1 VAKGRRDLAQP
12 TKLIRNGR
20 LAAWALAVSLAV
32 VSAAAAQEPASRAEA
47 DKQQREE
54 KSRNA
59 EPYKPGGFERAMHY
73 VEEKGIFIL
82 GREGLY
88 PKLGSLTT
96 GSGFAYGAGFRDRD
110 LFDKKG
116 TIDVWAATSTRL
128 YWATEARLTFPK
140 LAHRRLL
147 VEAWAAHRDYPSEDF
162 FGIGPDSAR
171 ANQTSYAIRSDLF
184 GGRAG
189 VRPVGIVLAGG
200 GLEYLNPRLGPGE
213 DSRVPSIEQVFDPAS
228 APGLGESVDYLHTMA
243 FVEVDYRQPTN
254 ARKGG
259 WYRFDLSHF
268 DDRTTGRYSV
278 TRFNTDLRQFIG
290 FLAGR
295 RVIATRLFVSTSET
309 GPGEVMPFYAMPTLG
324 GNDTLRGFREYRFRG
339 PHAILGQAEYR
350 WEIWSGLDGA
360 LFYDAGKVADR
371 RADLNFKDLESDYGF
386 GFRFNTDNAIIFR
399 VDAGFGSSDGKHLYI
414 VFGGI
419 F

>member
-1 VAKGRRDLAQP
+1 MQRTKFIQTLRRA
-12 TKLIRNGR
+12 T
-20 LAAWALAVSLAV
+20 AALAVSLAV
-32 VSAAAAQEPASRAEA
+32 VVPIAAQEPATRAEA

-54 KSRNA
+54 KSRTV
-59 EPYKPGGFERAMHY
+59 EPYQPGGFERAMHFA
-73 VEEKGIFIL
+73 EEKAIFIL

-110 LFDKKG
+110 LFDNKG
-116 TIDVWAATSTRL
+116 TIDVWAATSTRR
-128 YWATEARLTFPK
+128 YWAAEARLTIPK
-140 LAHRRLL
+140 LARRRLL
-147 VEAWAAHRDYPSEDF
+147 VETWAAHREYPQEHF
-162 FGIGPDSAR
+162 FGIGPDSSR
-171 ANQTSYAIRSDLF
+171 ANVSSYAINSDLF

-189 VRPVGIVLAGG
+189 VRPFSVLLAGG

-213 DSRVPSIEQVFDPAS
+213 NAEVPSIEDVFTPIT
-228 APGLGESVDYLHTMA
+228 APGLGESVDYLHSTA

-278 TRFNTDLRQFIG
+278 TRFNTDLRQFVG

-295 RVIATRLFVSTSET
+295 RVMATRLFVSTSDT
-309 GPGEVMPFYAMPTLG
+309 GQGEVMPFYAMPTLG

-339 PHAILGQAEYR
+339 PHAILGQVEYR
-350 WEIWSGLDGA
+350 WEIWSGLEGA

-371 RADLNFKDLESDYGF
+371 RADLDFTDLERDYGF
-386 GFRFNTDNAIIFR
+386 GFRFNTDEAIVFR
-399 VDAGFGSSDGKHLYI
+399 VDAGFGSKDGKHLYI

>member
-1 VAKGRRDLAQP
+1 MRIDTLAIILFFGLS
-12 TKLIRNGR
+12 T
-20 LAAWALAVSLAV
+20 AAVPSTF
-32 VSAAAAQEPASRAEA
+32 AQEPASRADA
-47 DKQQREE
+47 DRQRREE
-54 KSRNA
+54 KSRSLQ
-59 EPYKPGGFERAMHY
+59 PYTPGGFERATHFA
-73 VEEKGIFIL
+73 EDKGIFIL
-82 GREGLY
+82 GREGFY

-96 GSGFAYGAGFRDRD
+96 GSGFAFGAGYRDRD
-110 LFDKKG
+110 LFDNRG
-116 TIDVWAATSTRL
+116 TLDLWAATSMRR

-140 LAHRRLL
+140 LAHRRLH
-147 VEAWAAHRDYPSEDF
+147 VETWAAHRDYPQEHF

-171 ANQTSYAIRSDLF
+171 ANVTSYAIRSNLF
-184 GGRAG
+184 GARAG
-189 VRPVGIVLAGG
+189 VRPIGIVLAGA
-200 GLEYLNPRLGPGE
+200 GLEYLTPQLGRGE
-213 DSRVPSIEQVFDPAS
+213 STEVPSIEERFDPIA
-228 APGLGESVDYLHTMA
+228 APGLGESVDYLRTMA
-243 FVEVDYRQPTN
+243 FVEVDYREPKN

-259 WYRFDLSHF
+259 WYRLDLSHD
-268 DDRTTGRYSV
+268 DDRTTGRHTV
-278 TRFNTDLRQFIG
+278 TRVNADLRQFVG

-295 RVIATRLFVSTSET
+295 RVLATRLFVSTSET
-309 GPGEVMPFYAMPTLG
+309 APDEVMPFYAMPTLG

-360 LFYDAGKVADR
+360 LFYDAGKVANR

-386 GFRFNTDNAIIFR
+386 GFRFNTDEAIVFR